1 MNIMLEQLLD
11 KSPLEQADKFEIRQ
25 IFYILPSEKQ
35 INFLANWTKTESFLL
50 KLREN
55 LIKEQE
61 ILLGKALDNIE
72 TALSNAKRNWIKR
85 WVNDAVTNL
94 RKTL

>member
-1 MNIMLEQLLD
+1 MNIMLEQFLD
-11 KSPLEQADKFEIRQ
+11 KSPLQQSDKFEIRQ

-55 LIKEQE
+55 LVREQE

-72 TALSNAKRNWIKR
+72 KALSKAKRNWIKR
-85 WVNDAVTNL
+85 WVTDAVTNL

>member
-11 KSPLEQADKFEIRQ
+11 KSPLEQVDKFEIRQ
-25 IFYILPSEKQ
+25 IFYILPAEKQ
-35 INFLANWTKTESFLL
+35 INFLANWDKTETYLL

-55 LIKEQE
+55 LVKEQE
-61 ILLGKALDNIE
+61 ILLGKALENIE
-72 TALSNAKRNWIKR
+72 KALSNAKRNWIKK
-85 WVNDAVTNL
+85 WVSDAVTSL